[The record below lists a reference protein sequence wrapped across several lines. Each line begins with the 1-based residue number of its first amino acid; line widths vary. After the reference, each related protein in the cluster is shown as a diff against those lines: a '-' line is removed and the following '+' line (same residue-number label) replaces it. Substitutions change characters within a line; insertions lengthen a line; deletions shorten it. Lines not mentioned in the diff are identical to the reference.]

1 MDHSGMATAYPSRR
15 APKPAAAE
23 ASWGRPLGRPQP
35 APLRRDLVDS
45 ALDLVGGVVHALLEI
60 ALGLVALALGLEI
73 GIVRELTR
81 LLLGGALHL
90 IDVLTHVLV
99 PPSGMHHSVMGSMPA
114 LGADETTAA
123 ERLGHLA
130 RLPSSASRAG
140 ASRERTR
147 KVSTRM
153 PTDITAASSRNDRIG
168 ISATRAKLAARD
180 SPAARIARDARG
192 AALAIASR
200 IGRFSPS
207 AQILPTIRTL

>member
-1 MDHSGMATAYPSRR
+1 MDHSGMATDYPSRR

-23 ASWGRPLGRPQP
+23 ASWGRPPGRPQP
-35 APLRRDLVDS
+35 APLRSDLVDS

-73 GIVRELTR
+73 GIVLELTR

-90 IDVLTHVLV
+90 IDVLAHVLV
-99 PPSGMHHSVMGSMPA
+99 PPPGMHHLVMRSMPA
-114 LGADETTAA
+114 AGADETTDA
-123 ERLGHLA
+123 RPGHLA